1 MKKRILFL
9 ILTVM
14 ALVSVCVFAVQAE
27 TDEVARLNAVSGQL
41 ENAPLNFENGNI
53 PVCPYCNTTPESW
66 QVLGKCTGSYNLTG
80 NAHYYLSEDQVN
92 NTHYYNINKGANI
105 CIYLNGKDIL
115 SSKRAFYVA
124 GGGTLT
130 LMGTKESTVSGTA
143 VDETDTRGI
152 ALDTS
157 GGTINVLGGMYTQN
171 AKRNVALLRTANSV
185 LNIYGGTLLQGDP
198 AQATPV
204 VKLEA
209 KNCVLNMYG
218 GEITGGKAS
227 GNGGNIYTSGEGIQ
241 INLMGGKV
249 TNGTANSGGNIS
261 AGSGATVTVSGSAE
275 VSGGVATGSYSR
287 GGNIFVGGSCE
298 LIITGGVI
306 KDGRS
311 ETVEESRGGG
321 NIQLYGGDMTMSGG
335 VVENGTSAI
344 YGGNLFMSN
353 GSVATITG
361 GTISG
366 GTATAGGNIC
376 LGVFTTTTGDD
387 YKTTLNLAGGTV
399 TDGVAS
405 GTEELGGGNILVMG
419 SSDNTKTLPVFR
431 MSGGTVSNGNAAYGG
446 GNIYASRCEWSMTDG
461 TISGGT
467 AGKYG
472 GGVFFG
478 GSVTTATLS
487 GGTVTGCSSESL
499 GGNIYIASLKLNFQ
513 MTGGSVTGGMADDGG
528 NFYVNNGIAT
538 LTGGQITGGQAQR
551 GGNIMA
557 GGGDSDSLTLGACTI
572 ADGKAENGK
581 DIYLKSS
588 CHLKVKEDFAS
599 RCYLYAH
606 SKHLTDS
613 AVLASVDTCEGP
625 FPGKLYLE
633 NKENMPIYGVAGD
646 TALYIGGA
654 MLIRDGKTTWFADN
668 AEAVAAY
675 DGADYLRVMAGQLV
689 LTGGDYVVD
698 LAGNTVA
705 ITGSGTVTVFDS
717 GNDRFTACGS
727 VTLDGPTLKNTRQ
740 YTHDGKIYMT
750 LSENGVYSFHHLQM
764 QFTGVAL
771 RPGNAGVYYK
781 CQWNCD
787 DALMAQLQTAGV
799 AVSLAHTPDGNFASD
814 EETLYTAMDA
824 ASLTRGESFTSAII
838 DNIFAADAEN
848 NALRGMMDIHA
859 VPYATLKNGDTVV
872 GSHAAYSLYDVLQL
886 MDQKAF
892 YKEHKAA
899 LETFAAAWQEAMTD
913 WNFENIGVKSTDD
926 STLRI
931 LMVGNSFCYYYVE
944 ELYALFA
951 ENMPEGIEEV
961 EIYNLYYS
969 GCKLNQHLQWWQEG
983 TAKYDYYC
991 TDKNGRVLLGEKGS
1005 WTLEAALA
1013 LGDWDYISLQN
1024 GSATYAVDDIETAAQ
1039 TYIQQAGPLLNRFHE
1054 LFPDA
1059 QLLWQ
1064 RTWAFE
1070 VGRVSGSTTYTEEML
1085 VEYDQ
1090 NAQYV
1095 SDLICE
1101 TYADL
1106 GIIPVNSGIA
1116 WRNARQLDAQR
1127 EKSLLPY
1134 GGLCARLGI
1143 NKFGDL
1149 RTHSGDGYHDGDIGG
1164 AQLLNA
1170 YMWYMTITGDYDL
1183 SDSTYAPVYTYSG
1196 TEYTLSSN
1204 HIALL
1209 KEAAEKTW
1217 K

>member
-9 ILTVM
+9 ILTVV

-27 TDEVARLNAVSGQL
+27 TDEVSRLNAISAQL
-41 ENAPLNFENGNI
+41 EKQPLDFSDGNI
-53 PVCPYCNTTPESW
+53 PVCPYCGTAPESW
-66 QVLGKCTGSYNLTG
+66 QVLGKCTKTTKLSG
-80 NAHYYLSEDQVN
+80 NAHYYLAEDQVS
-92 NTHYYNINKGANI
+92 NTHYYNIVADANI
-105 CIYLNGKDIL
+105 CLYLNGKDIL
-115 SSKRAFYVA
+115 STRRAFYVA

-130 LMGTKESTVSGTA
+130 IMGTKESTVSGTA
-143 VDETDTRGI
+143 VDETDVRGI

-157 GGTINVLGGMYTQN
+157 GGTFNVLGGTYPQI
-171 AKRNVALLRTANSV
+171 ASRSVAFLRTANSV
-185 LNIYGGTLLQGDP
+185 LNIYEGTLFQGDP
-198 AQATPV
+198 EQKSPV
-204 VKLEA
+204 VKLDA
-209 KNCVLNMYG
+209 KNCKLNMYG
-218 GEITGGKAS
+218 GEITGGRAA
-227 GNGGNIYTSGEGIQ
+227 GNGGNIYTSGSGIEVN
-241 INLMGGKV
+241 IMGGKV

-261 AGSGATVTVSGSAE
+261 AGSGATVKISGNAE
-275 VSGGVATGSYSR
+275 ISGGTATGSYSR
-287 GGNIFVGGSCE
+287 GGNIFVGGSCN
-298 LIITGGVI
+298 LIITGGTI

-321 NIQLYGGDMTMSGG
+321 NIHLYGGDMTMSGG

-344 YGGNLFMSN
+344 YGGNLFMCN

-361 GTISG
+361 GILTG
-366 GTATAGGNIC
+366 GTAVGGGNVC
-376 LGVFTTTTGDD
+376 VGVFTESTGDD

-399 TDGVAS
+399 TGGVAN
-405 GTEELGGGNILVMG
+405 TEDLGGGNILVIG
-419 SSDNTKTLPVFR
+419 NVDNTTTLPTVNLSDGTVTAGTSTY
-431 MSGGTVSNGNAAYGG
+431 SGGNIHITRGVLNMTGGVISNGNASNNAGNLYLGNSTTQAHISGGTITGGTCGGKG
-446 GNIYASRCEWSMTDG
+446 GNIYTASYSLILNLTGGEITK
-461 TISGGT
+461 GT
-467 AGKYG
+467 AG
-472 GGVFFG
+472 
-478 GSVTTATLS
+478 T
-487 GGTVTGCSSESL
+487 
-499 GGNIYIASLKLNFQ
+499 
-513 MTGGSVTGGMADDGG
+513 DGG
-528 NFYVNNGIAT
+528 NLYVNNGMIT
-538 LTGGQITGGQAQR
+538 LDGGRITDGEAKN

-557 GGGDSDSLTLGACTI
+557 GGAQDQVALGAVTI
-572 ADGKAENGK
+572 SGGTANKGK
-581 DIYLKSS
+581 DINLKST
-588 CHLKVKEDFAS
+588 CHLLVKKNFAS
-599 RCYLYAH
+599 ECYMYVH
-606 SKHLTDS
+606 SAHLTDG
-613 AVLASVDTCEGP
+613 AVLAEADTCEGS

-654 MLIRDGKTTWFADN
+654 MLIRDGKTTWFTDN

-675 DGADYLRVMAGQLV
+675 DGADYLRVMAGELV

-698 LAGNTVA
+698 LAGNPVTV
-705 ITGSGTVTVFDS
+705 TGSGTVTVFDS
-717 GNDRFTACGS
+717 GNDQFTACGS

-750 LSENGVYSFHHLQM
+750 LSENGTYSFHHLQM

-787 DALMAQLQTAGV
+787 DALMAQLQSAGV

-859 VPYATLKNGDTVV
+859 VPYVTLKNGDTVV
-872 GSHAAYSLYDVLQL
+872 GGHVAYSLYDVLKL
-886 MDQKAF
+886 MDQQAF

-991 TDKNGRVLLGEKGS
+991 TDKNGRVLLGEKGT

-1070 VGRVSGSTTYTEEML
+1070 VGRVSGSTTYTEKML

-1134 GGLCARLGI
+1134 GGLCARLGYS
-1143 NKFGDL
+1143 KFGDL
-1149 RTHSGDGYHDGDIGG
+1149 RKHSGDGYHDGDIGG

-1196 TEYTLSSN
+1196 TEYTLSSD

-1209 KEAAEKTW
+1209 KEAAEQTW